1 MISNVK
7 VNRKA
12 EAKKIFVHYI
22 AVKRARNRKLQ
33 LTNEGHGQAS
43 YLIIISRKTKG
54 KKELGNPLFNS
65 HI

>member
-33 LTNEGHGQAS
+33 LTN
-43 YLIIISRKTKG
+43 
-54 KKELGNPLFNS
+54 
-65 HI
+65 